1 MRCFELAEPAQ
12 NTPHPGFLRRC
23 DYNGKR
29 DPLGLKSQVLWE
41 FEW

>member
-1 MRCFELAEPAQ
+1 MRCFFVGGAAQ
-12 NTPHPGFLRRC
+12 KNPHPGFLRRY